1 MLLLTFFPSILDAAP
16 TGDSEFDFLLRQKME
31 KELARV
37 ERNVDR
43 REAREK
49 AKGRVPGGAGSPSAG
64 GAASPSQLSDAGA
77 GSPPA
82 DGTPQKSGGT
92 GRGKSKDGTA
102 RKCANCGQV
111 GHIKTNRKS
120 VSPSFECIFCRCAM
134 FVPLPADLNNDSSGK
149 GKKNGLVHAGGLSAG
164 YVHGPDEAE
173 ESAAMSSYSRFTL

>member
-1 MLLLTFFPSILDAAP
+1 MLFLLTSFPSILDAAP
-16 TGDSEFDFLLRQKME
+16 TGDSEFDSLLRQKME

-49 AKGRVPGGAGSPSAG
+49 AKGRVPGGAGSPPAG
-64 GAASPSQLSDAGA
+64 GAASPSQLSDTGA
-77 GSPPA
+77 DNTT

-120 VSPSFECIFCRCAM
+120 VSPSFKCIFCDCEM
-134 FVPLPADLNNDSSGK
+134 FAPLQTDLDNSK
-149 GKKNGLVHAGGLSAG
+149 GNKSGLVHAGGFGAG
-164 YVHGPDEAE
+164 YVHAPDDEAGG
-173 ESAAMSSYSRFTL
+173 SAAMSSYSRFTL